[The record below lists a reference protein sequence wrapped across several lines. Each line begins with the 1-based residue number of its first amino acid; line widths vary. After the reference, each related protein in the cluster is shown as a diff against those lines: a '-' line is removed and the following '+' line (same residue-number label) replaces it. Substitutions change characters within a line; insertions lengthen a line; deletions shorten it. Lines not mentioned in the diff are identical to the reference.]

1 MIGYTFLILAETVLI
16 RRPFQG
22 EHLKFELFWSWRAW
36 NVQRGQI
43 IANVI
48 MFFPVGVLG
57 GWLWKWRGLWVAT
70 GLSIFIE
77 ILQLI
82 TARGLCEFDDVIH
95 NCVGAVIGVGVV
107 MIGRKLFK
115 GEAE

>member
-1 MIGYTFLILAETVLI
+1 MQKEQILT
-16 RRPFQG
+16 
-22 EHLKFELFWSWRAW
+22 
-36 NVQRGQI
+36 
-43 IANVI
+43 NVI
-48 MFFPVGVLG
+48 MFVPVGVLAG
-57 GWLWKWRGLWVAT
+57 LILRWKGLWAVA

-95 NCVGAVIGVGVV
+95 NCVGAAIGVGFV

-115 GEAE
+115 GETE